1 MSEQAKIKRRLD
13 VFWGEALV
21 GGTLGQTCETLSLP
35 SECERI
41 LETIKPRASKLME
54 TLE

>member
-21 GGTLGQTCETLSLP
+21 GAHA
-35 SECERI
+35 
-41 LETIKPRASKLME
+41 RADLRDAIFAK
-54 TLE
+54 